1 MPDDAPQ
8 SSDQPDE
15 TALLRAEL
23 AAAEARIAALEQIIK
38 GLQRARFGQS
48 SERVEAG
55 QLALEL
61 GRAPPTPEPAND
73 TAAKPRDNTGNGQR
87 RRNRGAL
94 PAHLERIEEM
104 LDLADQGCPCC
115 GVAMRRIGED
125 RSERLDVV
133 PAQLRVRVTVRPRY
147 ACRRCEEGVHQ
158 APAPARAIPGG
169 LPTEALLA
177 QVLVAKYGDGLPLYR
192 QAAILTRQ
200 GIHLDRSTLC
210 DWVAKACWWLRPLH
224 GLVLAHV
231 TGNAR
236 VFADDT
242 PLPTL
247 ERGRGR
253 TMDGR
258 LWAYAV
264 DDRACGGT
272 GPPAVAYLYAPDRK
286 GIRPATHL
294 AGFRG
299 VMQVDGYGGFK
310 TLERGRNDGS
320 VVLAFCWAHLRRR
333 FFEIH
338 AGTAS
343 PIAAEALL
351 RIGEIYAIERE
362 IRGQPPEARAA
373 MRQARSAPLVA
384 GMQTWLRAQLDR
396 VSRDSALAKAI
407 RYGLRHWAGLERF
420 LTDGRIELDTNVV
433 EREIRPVAMTRKAAL
448 FAGSEGGGESWAIAT
463 TLIRTAIL
471 NGLDPQAWLRDVLE
485 RMVSGEVRSTQL
497 HTLLPWNWRQP
508 GSAAAA

>member
-1 MPDDAPQ
+1 MPAG
-8 SSDQPDE
+8 
-15 TALLRAEL
+15 AARRAST
-23 AAAEARIAALEQIIK
+23 RS
-38 GLQRARFGQS
+38 R
-48 SERVEAG
+48 
-55 QLALEL
+55 
-61 GRAPPTPEPAND
+61 
-73 TAAKPRDNTGNGQR
+73 
-87 RRNRGAL
+87 L
-94 PAHLERIEEM
+94 P
-104 LDLADQGCPCC
+104 
-115 GVAMRRIGED
+115 
-125 RSERLDVV
+125 
-133 PAQLRVRVTVRPRY
+133 
-147 ACRRCEEGVHQ
+147 
-158 APAPARAIPGG
+158 RAIPGG

-192 QAAILTRQ
+192 QAAILARQ

-231 TGNAR
+231 TGNTR

-247 ERGRGR
+247 EPGRGQTR
-253 TMDGR
+253 DGR

-299 VMQVDGYGGFK
+299 VLQVDGYGGFK

-362 IRGQPPEARAA
+362 IRGQSPEARAA
-373 MRQARSAPLVA
+373 IRQARSAKLVA
-384 GMQTWLRAQLDR
+384 AMQGWLREQLDR

-420 LTDGRIELDTNVV
+420 LTDGRLELDNNIV
-433 EREIRPVAMTRKAAL
+433 EREIRPVAVTRKAAL

-463 TLIRTAIL
+463 TLIRTVIL

-497 HTLLPWNWRQP
+497 ATLLPWNWRQP
-508 GSAAAA
+508 GTAAAA